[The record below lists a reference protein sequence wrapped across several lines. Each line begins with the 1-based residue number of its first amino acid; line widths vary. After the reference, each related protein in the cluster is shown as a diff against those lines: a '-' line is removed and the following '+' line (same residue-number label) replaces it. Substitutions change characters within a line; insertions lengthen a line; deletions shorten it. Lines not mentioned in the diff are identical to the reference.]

1 MWLARNMEPPEEE
14 FMMIVGA
21 IVIAVT
27 RHNMKKGVYLIKR
40 WPRWQ
45 TDAGVQNCLIMM
57 KLLMEMMGMVLAV
70 MVIKTKTNLSSSWGK
85 DGGEKVR
92 RHHRF

>member
-1 MWLARNMEPPEEE
+1 MWLAKNMEPPEEE

-27 RHNMKKGVYLIKR
+27 RHNMKKGVYLINR

-45 TDAGVQNCLIMM
+45 TDACVKNSLIVM
-57 KLLMEMMGMVLAV
+57 KMLVEMRVVAV
-70 MVIKTKTNLSSSWGK
+70 MVIKTKTNLTSSWGR
-85 DGGEKVR
+85 DGEEKAR
-92 RHHRF
+92 RHQRL